1 MTIEQTQKTAL
12 VCGGTSGL
20 GAGIASALA
29 ARGLRVIP
37 TSSRSLAGSETG
49 KAHML
54 DFRNDASVSACIDE
68 LRAQDA
74 LPDVLVINGPGPASG
89 YSHQMSAGDWEDAF
103 RILWSGPLRL
113 AGAFLPVMKQRGW
126 GRVIWVTSVAAQA
139 YMPGMAISTSLR
151 CGLHGLVQTL
161 SAEYAP
167 FGITVNALAPGYH
180 GTARLKELQVESA
193 VLKSISAGRLGTTA
207 EFGAAAAFLASA
219 DAGYITGQVITADGG
234 WSHGITIH
242 TRLQGNF
249 VG

>member
-1 MTIEQTQKTAL
+1 MTTEQAQKTAL

-20 GAGIASALA
+20 GAGITSALA

-37 TSSRSLAGSETG
+37 TSSRMAGSAAGE
-49 KAHML
+49 ASRL
-54 DFRNDASVSACIDE
+54 DFRNDESISNCIDE

-89 YSHQMSAGDWEDAF
+89 YSHQMSTEDWEDAF

-113 AGAFLPVMKQRGW
+113 VEALLPVMKQRGW
-126 GRVIWVTSVAAQA
+126 GRVVWVTSIAAQA

-151 CGLHGLVQTL
+151 SGLHGLVRTL

-167 FGITVNALAPGYH
+167 FGITINALAPGYH
-180 GTARLKELQVESA
+180 GTARLKELQVDSS
-193 VLKSISAGRLGTTA
+193 VLNSVPAGRLGTTA
-207 EFGAAAAFLASA
+207 EFGETAAFLASP

-234 WSHGITIH
+234 WSHGLTTHMTI
-242 TRLQGNF
+242 QAGV